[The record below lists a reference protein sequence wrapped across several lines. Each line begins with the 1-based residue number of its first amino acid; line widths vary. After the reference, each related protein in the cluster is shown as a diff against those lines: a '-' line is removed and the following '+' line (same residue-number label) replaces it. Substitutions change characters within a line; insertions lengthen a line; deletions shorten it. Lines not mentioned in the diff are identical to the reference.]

1 MGHFFVLRGEYM
13 RKQGKQLALEIVQI
27 LHQTHEKIKKSI
39 ENKEIA
45 YAQNLLTECQQGMI
59 QLGNSIEETEG
70 EGFVTVGYI
79 EEYCERVYQYF
90 EELEKEQNGNANK
103 IYKVLRKYLIQVES
117 SIKND
122 IPVKLE
128 MVFLPYKASMWDSLE
143 SVWKAADADE
153 NCDAYVIPIPYYDKN
168 PDGSFKQEHWEGN
181 QYPADVPITRFEQYD
196 FEKRK
201 PDVIFIH
208 NPYDDWNTVTSVHP
222 FFFSKNLKQFTDCLV
237 YIPYFAT
244 SGGMSEGQALCPAY
258 IHADYIVIQSEK
270 YRQYY
275 DPRIPDKKFLA
286 FGSPKFDSVI
296 HKCQN
301 SPEPPEEW
309 KEKMQGKKVYFYNT
323 SIAGMLENTENFL
336 KKMEYVFNT
345 FKGREDV
352 CLLWRPH
359 PLLEST
365 FDSMR
370 KQYKSAY
377 ETLKKCFVEE
387 QIGILDMTPDIESTI
402 ALCDAYIGDA
412 GTSVTS
418 LFGVAGKPLFI
429 LNNNIHSLP
438 KENDWKGEIIKGFY
452 SDGHNQWYVTQG
464 NKLYYS
470 PNNDFHYEYFCDLCE
485 YAGGNYYSRA
495 IEYEDK
501 VFVCPQNAQDI
512 LVVSKDKSIKRIMLK
527 EHLKQ
532 QGAFAITLQ
541 IGEYLVMFPNKY
553 PTAVRFDMRTYEV
566 LYISGL
572 KELCTE
578 MVGGE
583 RKLGVVN
590 IWNEKILI
598 GTPDGKKLL
607 IIEPETLNVRTV
619 NVDMPG
625 GISAIKAEGDNI
637 WLMPYEGT
645 KVVCWNSKTEE
656 FISYNAMV
664 EGLICIQRPFDTE
677 CMLQPFGTPVF
688 CDEEVILPAHWGNKM
703 VCIDRKSGIVKEWE
717 MPIEIKQKSVNEYI
731 PMWKAGY
738 FLGQMRDKVYRYFDE
753 AERKMYD
760 IDVTT
765 REYKEVEI
773 VFDKN
778 ELEIHEPGFS
788 EVSQWMQY
796 CCNESA
802 FNTLEKFL
810 YNDVTGNEFD
820 RDKQVAAFLKI
831 NSDMNGKCGEKVYH
845 FVMENV

>member
-1 MGHFFVLRGEYM
+1 M

-27 LHQTHEKIKKSI
+27 LHQTHEKIKKAI
-39 ENKEIA
+39 ENREIA

-168 PDGSFKQEHWEGN
+168 PDGSFKQEHWEGD
-181 QYPADVPITRFEQYD
+181 QYPADVPITRIDQYD

-244 SGGMSEGQALCPAY
+244 SGGMSEGQSLCPAY

-270 YRQYY
+270 YRKYY
-275 DPRIPDKKFLA
+275 DPRIPDKKFLT

-296 HKCQN
+296 RKCQN
-301 SPEPPEEW
+301 PPEPPEEW

-323 SIAGMLENTENFL
+323 SIAGMLANTENFL

-345 FKGREDV
+345 FQGREDA

-370 KQYKSAY
+370 RQYKPMY
-377 ETLKKCFVEE
+377 EALKRRFIEE
-387 QIGILDMTPDIESTI
+387 KIGILDMTPDIESTI

-418 LFGVAGKPLFI
+418 LFGVAGKPIFI
-429 LNNNIHSLP
+429 LNNNIHALP
-438 KENDWKGEIIKGFY
+438 QEDDWRGEIIKGFY
-452 SDGHNQWYVTQG
+452 SDGNNQWYVTQG

-495 IEYEDK
+495 IEFEDK
-501 VFVCPQNAQDI
+501 VYVCPQNAQDI
-512 LVVSKDKSIKRIMLK
+512 LVVSKDKSIKKIELNK
-527 EHLKQ
+527 HVEQ
-532 QGAFAITLQ
+532 AGAFSYTWQ
-541 IGEYLVMFPNKY
+541 IGEYLFVLPNRY
-553 PTAVRFDMRTYEV
+553 PFLVRLNMKTQEIHY
-566 LYISGL
+566 LSGIR
-572 KELCTE
+572 ESFVN
-578 MVGGE
+578 MVSGE
-583 RKLGVVN
+583 RRIGGADVWGDKLVLGSA
-590 IWNEKILI
+590 
-598 GTPDGKKLL
+598 DGKKLL
-607 IIEPETLNVRTV
+607 MIDVATLKVKA
-619 NVDMPG
+619 VDINFEG
-625 GISAIKAEGDNI
+625 GILAVKTNKDKI
-637 WLMPYEGT
+637 WLLPYDGT
-645 KVVCWNSKTEE
+645 TIGCWDTTTEKLKE
-656 FISYNAMV
+656 YDAMV
-664 EGLICIQRPFDTE
+664 DGLECVQRPLGIKCE
-677 CMLQPFGTPVF
+677 KRPFGVPII
-688 CDEEVILPAHWGNKM
+688 CDEKVILPPCWGNKM
-703 VCIDRKSGIVKEWE
+703 VCVDIESGLAKEWE
-717 MPIEIKQKSVNEYI
+717 LPITLLEEMESSYISVWSN
-731 PMWKAGY
+731 GY
-738 FLGQMRDKVYRYFDE
+738 FMYQVDENTIRYYNHTK
-753 AERKMYD
+753 RKICD
-760 IDVTT
+760 IDVITK
-765 REYKEVEI
+765 ECSEVEI
-773 VFDKN
+773 AFEK
-778 ELEIHEPGFS
+778 EKLILQEAGFADI
-788 EVSQWMQY
+788 SQWMQY
-796 CCNESA
+796 CCNENVFNSLKDFLDDNITGAVYDKKKHINA
-802 FNTLEKFL
+802 FS
-810 YNDVTGNEFD
+810 
-820 RDKQVAAFLKI
+820 KI
-831 NSDMNGKCGEKVYH
+831 NASIDGDCGVKVCR
-845 FVMENV
+845 FVMEKM

>member
-1 MGHFFVLRGEYM
+1 M

-27 LHQTHEKIKKSI
+27 LHQTHEKIKKTI
-39 ENKEIA
+39 ENREIA

-122 IPVKLE
+122 VPVKLE

-181 QYPADVPITRFEQYD
+181 QYPAEVPITRFDQYD

-201 PDVIFIH
+201 PDAIFIH

-237 YIPYFAT
+237 YIPYFAI
-244 SGGMSEGQALCPAY
+244 SGSMSEGQALLPAY

-270 YRQYY
+270 YRKYY

-301 SPEPPEEW
+301 PPQSPEEW
-309 KEKMQGKKVYFYNT
+309 KEKTQGKKVYFYNT
-323 SIAGMLENTENFL
+323 SIAGMLQHTENFL
-336 KKMEYVFNT
+336 KKMEYVFDA
-345 FKGREDV
+345 FQGREDA

-370 KQYKSAY
+370 TQYKSIY
-377 ETLKKCFVEE
+377 EVLKRRFVEE
-387 QIGILDMTPDIESTI
+387 NIGILDTTPDIESTI

-418 LFGVAGKPLFI
+418 LFGVAGKPIFI
-429 LNNNIHSLP
+429 LNNNIHALP
-438 KENDWKGEIIKGFY
+438 EEDDWRGEIIKGFY
-452 SDGHNQWYVTQG
+452 ADGHNQWYVTQG

-470 PNNDFHYEYFCDLCE
+470 PNNDFHYKYFCDLCE

-495 IEYEDK
+495 IEFEDK
-501 VFVCPQNAQDI
+501 VYVCPQNAQNI
-512 LVVSKDKSIKRIMLK
+512 LVVSKDKSIKKIVLK
-527 EHLKQ
+527 EYLKQ

-541 IGEYLVMFPNKY
+541 IGKYLFMIPNKY
-553 PTAVRFDMRTYEV
+553 PVVVRLDMRTHEV
-566 LYISGL
+566 QYISGL

-578 MVGGE
+578 IVDGE

-590 IWNEKILI
+590 IWDEKMVI
-598 GTPDGKKLL
+598 GAPDGKKLL
-607 IIEPETLNVRTV
+607 IIEPETLIVRTV
-619 NVDMPG
+619 EVDMPG
-625 GISAIKAEGDNI
+625 KISSIKADGDNI
-637 WLMPYEGT
+637 WFLPYEGT
-645 KVVCWNSKTEE
+645 KVLCWNSKTEE

-664 EGLICIQRPFDTE
+664 EGLTCIQRPFGTE
-677 CMLQPFGTPVF
+677 CMLQPFGTPIF
-688 CDEEVILPAHWGNKM
+688 CDEEVILPAYWGNKM
-703 VCIDRKSGIVKEWE
+703 VCIDRKSGIANEWE
-717 MPIEIKQKSVNEYI
+717 TPIMIKKHSVNEYI
-731 PMWKAGY
+731 PMWRAGY
-738 FLGQMRDKVYRYFDE
+738 FLCQTGDKVYRYFDE

-760 IDVTT
+760 IHVTT
-765 REYKEVEI
+765 KEYEEVEL
-773 VFDKN
+773 VFDKK
-778 ELEIHEPGFS
+778 ELEMHEPGFS

-796 CCNESA
+796 CCNENA

-810 YNDVTGNEFD
+810 NNDVTGNKFD
-820 RDKQVAAFLKI
+820 KDKQTAAFLKI
-831 NSDMNGKCGEKVYH
+831 NSSMNGNCGEKIYR